1 MSQYLAARDVQ
12 PIDFFGGMMRGIDA
26 AQKHRENNFRLDG
39 LQSQSDWQKDNIEA
53 QQVMRAMQLGATSPE
68 TWDSAMGDLAKEGN
82 KTAER
87 YVGQWRPLL
96 APKLLNSFKKA
107 YGIGAQPGQ
116 QGGGQ
121 AAGAPVDERA
131 APFEAEQQKQLQQAI
146 ANMPEK
152 QRSEKMRHY
161 EHMLRAMDNVRNPA
175 DVAAMLEDFEGRKMI
190 SPEHAEQLRMRYA
203 EPQSIWKNF
212 QDDFNK
218 VQNIRDAVAT
228 YSMPNQMGIPVGPQP
243 SYKSQWDAENRFG
256 VVMKE
261 TPGQAPEFSVQT
273 PAGIPAGPAAGGK
286 WPEGLKDT
294 VSQEAQFRQQWQSN
308 PQVQAALGLKNAT
321 EMLMKL
327 DPNTNT
333 GVSDVAAVYQFVK
346 ALDPTSV
353 VREGEIALLGEAKS
367 LIDRIR
373 GSAERVQKG
382 RTLTPSLLRD
392 MQAAAKGLRD
402 IAYDSYKH
410 QRRKN
415 MESIKPFAGYIDAE
429 RAFPDYWGAKGFVE
443 PPPPPVTGTG
453 KGTGIGGVPSPGNDI
468 EDVPGDY

>member
-1 MSQYLAARDVQ
+1 
-12 PIDFFGGMMRGIDA
+12 
-26 AQKHRENNFRLDG
+26 
-39 LQSQSDWQKDNIEA
+39 
-53 QQVMRAMQLGATSPE
+53 MRAMQLGMSSPE
-68 TWDSAMGDLAKEGN
+68 TWDSAMQSLAKEGN
-82 KTAER
+82 KSAER
-87 YVGQWRPLL
+87 YVGQWSPLR
-96 APKLLNSFKKA
+96 APKMLESYRRA

-121 AAGAPVDERA
+121 SVAAPVDGQ
-131 APFEAEQQKQLQQAI
+131 PKQFGNEENQRLQQAI
-146 ANMPEK
+146 AAMPEK
-152 QRSEKMRHY
+152 QRAEKMRHY

-175 DVAAMLEDFEGRKMI
+175 DLQAMLEDFQGRGMLP
-190 SPEHAEQLRMRYA
+190 PEVAEQYRLRYA
-203 EPQSIWKNF
+203 NPESMWSNF
-212 QDDFNK
+212 QEDFGKIRNL
-218 VQNIRDAVAT
+218 RDAVAT

-256 VVMKE
+256 VVTKE

-321 EMLMKL
+321 EMLIKL

-392 MQAAAKGLRD
+392 MQAAAKQLRD

-415 MESIKPFAGYIDAE
+415 MDSIKPFAGYIDAE

-453 KGTGIGGVPSPGNDI
+453 RGTGIGGVPSPGNDI

>member
-1 MSQYLAARDVQ
+1 MGGYFAARDVQ
-12 PIDFFGGMMRGIDA
+12 PIDYFGGMMRGVDA
-26 AQKHRENNFRLDG
+26 AHKHRESNFRLDS
-39 LQSQSDWQKDNIEA
+39 LQAQSDWQKDNIEA

-68 TWDSAMGDLAKEGN
+68 TWDAAMGDLAKEGN

-96 APKLLNSFKKA
+96 APKLLESFKKA
-107 YGIGAQPGQ
+107 YGIGGQQGQ

-121 AAGAPVDERA
+121 STGAAPVDERV

-152 QRSEKMRHY
+152 QRTEKMRHY
-161 EHMLRAMDNVRNPA
+161 EHMLRAMDNVRNVA
-175 DVAAMLEDFEGRKMI
+175 DVDAMLQDFEGRGMI
-190 SPEHAEQLRMRYA
+190 SPEHAAQLRMRYA
-203 EPQSIWKNF
+203 DPQSVWKNF

-218 VQNIRDAVAT
+218 VRNIRDAVAT

-243 SYKSQWDAENRFG
+243 SYKAQWDAENRFG
-256 VVMKE
+256 VVTKE

-273 PAGIPAGPAAGGK
+273 PAGIPTGPAAGGK

-308 PQVQAALGLKNAT
+308 PQVQAALSLKNAT

-327 DPNTNT
+327 DPETNT
-333 GVSDVAAVYQFVK
+333 GINDVAAVYQFVK

-367 LIDRIR
+367 LIDRIK
-373 GSAERVQKG
+373 GSAKRVQEG
-382 RTLTPSLLRD
+382 RTLTPKLLKD
-392 MQAAAKGLRD
+392 MQTAAKGLRD
-402 IAYDSYKH
+402 IAHDSYLH
-410 QRRKN
+410 QRKKN
-415 MESIKPFAGYIDAE
+415 MEAIAPYSAYINAE
-429 RAFPDYWGAKGFVE
+429 RAFPDYWGAKGFV
-443 PPPPPVTGTG
+443 PLPPPPVTG
-453 KGTGIGGVPSPGNDI
+453 KGTGIGGVPNPGNDI